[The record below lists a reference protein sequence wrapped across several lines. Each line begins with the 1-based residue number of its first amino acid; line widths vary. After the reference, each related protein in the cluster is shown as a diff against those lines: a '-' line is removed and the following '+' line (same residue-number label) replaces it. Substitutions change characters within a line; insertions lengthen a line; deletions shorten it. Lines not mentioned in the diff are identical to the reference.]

1 MDKGKETTM
10 EAPTREYLLL
20 FNALTDLE
28 KELSGLSRQIRLVQ
42 QLAEEVYLGREEPPA
57 S

>member
-1 MDKGKETTM
+1 MD
-10 EAPTREYLLL
+10 APTREYLLL

-42 QLAEEVYLGREEPPA
+42 QLAEEAYLGREEPPA
-57 S
+57 SCEDIGGA

>member
-1 MDKGKETTM
+1 MD
-10 EAPTREYLLL
+10 APTREYLLL

-42 QLAEEVYLGREEPPA
+42 QLAEEAYLGREEKPA